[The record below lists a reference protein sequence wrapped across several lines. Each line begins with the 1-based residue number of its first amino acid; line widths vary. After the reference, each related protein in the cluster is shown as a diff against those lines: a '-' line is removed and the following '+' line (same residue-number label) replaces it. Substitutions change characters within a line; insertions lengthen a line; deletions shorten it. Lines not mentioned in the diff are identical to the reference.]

1 MDGVRVLERFQLW
14 GFDWEILV
22 LWVGSGGWSQMEVV
36 QAVGW
41 GEGKKIKKTGCNK
54 ATQKKSPKWTLDHD
68 LACSL

>member
-1 MDGVRVLERFQLW
+1 M
-14 GFDWEILV
+14 

-54 ATQKKSPKWTLDHD
+54 ATQKNHLSGH
-68 LACSL
+68 